1 MDTLRARPMSGS
13 NSQLHIYP
21 PILCA
26 GRPNDV
32 SIVFAHNGD
41 PCHADLH
48 ISDVTSGE
56 LLLAASCPIVTYL
69 GEAWHSMSVLLAPRM
84 TGSVLR
90 VSLRLPER
98 STAVPLPTVTPEAAQ
113 EVHTALDASVIR
125 LLANASSSQRHALVA
140 QAYAQDCLPLLRDL
154 EEVLTS
160 LAFDTLQPACGRLHD
175 LMRQR
180 GLLHSLA
187 FLQRWL
193 HLVWGVRLP
202 ALLTP
207 PTQPVDQLGQ
217 PEQPNGVH
225 LAVQPGRPG
234 LQLPG
239 NGQVD
244 SHTHPHASHRTAASA
259 RPPSSPSSS
268 SSSSFL
274 FATNAT
280 AIAPPAVALGEP
292 ERSSTPL
299 PMAPPPLPAG
309 PSSLPPPSPHASS
322 RLPPLEP
329 AALQGSEPQGL
340 PRPQEDRSG
349 TPPSPPLHM
358 RASTSTTA
366 AAAIAR
372 CSWESC
378 PSPCQGAT
386 CPHPPPPPLVLQQT
400 ADSPPAW
407 CQTPNQLLHTTP
419 AAAGKGVWGSLHC

>member
-41 PCHADLH
+41 PCHVDLH

-69 GEAWHSMSVLLAPRM
+69 GEAWHSISVLLAPRM

-113 EVHTALDASVIR
+113 EIHTALDASVIR
-125 LLANASSSQRHALVA
+125 LLANASSAQRHALVA

-160 LAFDTLQPACGRLHD
+160 LASDTLQPACGRLHD

-207 PTQPVDQLGQ
+207 PTQPVDQLDQ
-217 PEQPNGVH
+217 PEQPRAQQPNG
-225 LAVQPGRPG
+225 
-234 LQLPG
+234 
-239 NGQVD
+239 
-244 SHTHPHASHRTAASA
+244 
-259 RPPSSPSSS
+259 
-268 SSSSFL
+268 
-274 FATNAT
+274 
-280 AIAPPAVALGEP
+280 
-292 ERSSTPL
+292 
-299 PMAPPPLPAG
+299 
-309 PSSLPPPSPHASS
+309 
-322 RLPPLEP
+322 
-329 AALQGSEPQGL
+329 
-340 PRPQEDRSG
+340 
-349 TPPSPPLHM
+349 
-358 RASTSTTA
+358 
-366 AAAIAR
+366 
-372 CSWESC
+372 
-378 PSPCQGAT
+378 
-386 CPHPPPPPLVLQQT
+386 
-400 ADSPPAW
+400 
-407 CQTPNQLLHTTP
+407 
-419 AAAGKGVWGSLHC
+419 